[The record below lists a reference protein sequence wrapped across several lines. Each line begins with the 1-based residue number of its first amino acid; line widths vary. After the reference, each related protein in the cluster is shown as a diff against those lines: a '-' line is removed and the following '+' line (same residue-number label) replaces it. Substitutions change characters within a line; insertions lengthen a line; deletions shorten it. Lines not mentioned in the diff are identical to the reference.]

1 MPKFD
6 FFCGECGLLFD
17 KLVADSNTQETE
29 CKSCKAQAK
38 RQFKPH
44 SVGVTYKNGLPPTAT
59 IDQLVGSDAEKRWGK
74 VNELHQQANT
84 IRKESN
90 SAVVEVSGSGELRA
104 ASKETLENRRS
115 ASDIVVNN
123 Q

>member
-17 KLVADSNTQETE
+17 KLVSDANTQETE
-29 CKSCKAQAK
+29 CKSCKASAK

-44 SVGVTYKNGLPPTAT
+44 AVGVTYKNGLPPTAT
-59 IDQLVGSDAEKRWGK
+59 IDQLVGADADKRWGK
-74 VNELHQQANT
+74 VNELHQQANN

-104 ASKETLENRRS
+104 ASKETLEARRS
-115 ASDIVVNN
+115 ASDVVVNN